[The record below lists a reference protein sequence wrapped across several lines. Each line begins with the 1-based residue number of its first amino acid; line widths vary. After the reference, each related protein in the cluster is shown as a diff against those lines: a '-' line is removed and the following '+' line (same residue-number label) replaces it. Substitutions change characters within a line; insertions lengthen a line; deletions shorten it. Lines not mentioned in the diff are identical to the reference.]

1 MARKGQAS
9 DAGKTSTGNVELAAA
24 LEEAG
29 CTYETLATHVNRL
42 ARRQGQ
48 VTKYD
53 KGSVSRW
60 IKGMPPRADTV
71 WFIAEALSERLGRA
85 VQPQDL
91 GFTTADEC
99 APVVIRSLLY
109 RENLSETLHTLSE
122 LSTEDVSRRALL
134 GAVPFVSSALPAPQ
148 RSWLL
153 WAWEQAESEAPALA
167 AVSTSERV
175 GKVYA
180 TISMFD
186 QMDNAYGGGG
196 VRTSILTYLNLEVLP
211 LLRRG
216 VRGTER
222 APLFTAAAKLGA
234 TAGWSS
240 YDCGEYGLAQRYM
253 VQALRLC
260 QEGGDLVLAG
270 QILAGLSHLATSL
283 GHPEDGVYLARAGL
297 QTAKDAGSPL
307 GLMRLYAMLA
317 RGHAAQ
323 QHGDE
328 AHRAL
333 GAAESVLEQSAG
345 VDQESAWVRYLDHH
359 YLEAEAACAYRDLGQ
374 AHRAEQMAAESV
386 RANPD
391 RRRRKAISQS
401 VLATAY
407 LQQDRLDE
415 ALASARSALTSL
427 ETVRSQRSVQ
437 ALQDFGLR
445 LQTRCKEP
453 AVRYFLHIAKPV
465 LRRAS

>member
-1 MARKGQAS
+1 MVRKGQAR
-9 DAGKTSTGNVELAAA
+9 DAGKTSTRNVELAAA

-42 ARRQGQ
+42 ARHQGQ

-53 KGSVSRW
+53 KGTVSRW
-60 IKGMPPRADTV
+60 ISGTPPRADVV
-71 WFIAEALSERLGRA
+71 WVIAEALSELLGRA
-85 VQPQDL
+85 IQPQDL
-91 GFTTADEC
+91 NFTTADEC

-109 RENLSETLHTLSE
+109 RENLSETLHTLAE
-122 LSTEDVSRRALL
+122 LSSEDVNRRTLL
-134 GAVPFVSSALPAPQ
+134 GAVPFISNALLAPQ

-153 WAWEQAESEAPALA
+153 WAWEQAEAEAPDLA
-167 AVSTSERV
+167 VMSPSERV
-175 GKVYA
+175 GKVY
-180 TISMFD
+180 TMISMFD
-186 QMDNAYGGGG
+186 QMDNAYGGEG
-196 VRTSILTYLNLEVLP
+196 VRTSILTFLNLEVLP

-216 VRGTER
+216 VRSSER
-222 APLFTAAAKLGA
+222 IPLFTAAAKLGA
-234 TAGWSS
+234 MAGWSS

-253 VQALRLC
+253 TQALRLC

-270 QILAGLSHLATSL
+270 QILAGLSHLATNL

-297 QTAKDAGSPL
+297 QTAKHAGSPL

-317 RGHAAQ
+317 RGYAAQ
-323 QHGDE
+323 QHADE

-333 GAAESVLEQSAG
+333 GAAESVLAQSPG

-374 AHRAEQMAAESV
+374 AQRAEQMAAESV

-391 RRRRKAISQS
+391 RRRRQAISQS

-407 LQQDRLDE
+407 LQQNRLDE
-415 ALASARSALTSL
+415 ALASARTALTSL
-427 ETVRSQRSVQ
+427 EAVRSQRSVQ
-437 ALQDFGLR
+437 ALRDFGLR
-445 LQTRCKEP
+445 LEARRKEP
-453 AVRYFLHIAKPV
+453 AVQHFLHLAKPV
-465 LRRAS
+465 LRHAS